1 MEKIKKII
9 NDNYLDLST
18 LVVFT
23 RAEHSIHRREHQTIK
38 DYDLTA
44 AQFGVLEAL
53 YVKGDLKIGQLI
65 EKILTTSGNMTVVV
79 RNLEKAGLVK
89 KVEDPNDKR
98 STIISLT
105 HVGREKIEEI
115 LPSHYQNI
123 IDIFS
128 VLSDEEKLTLKE
140 ILKKLSQCE

>member
-1 MEKIKKII
+1 MEKINKLI
-9 NDNYLDLST
+9 NENYLDLST
-18 LVVFT
+18 LIVFT
-23 RAEHSIHRREHQTIK
+23 RAEHSIHRKEYQTIK
-38 DYDLTA
+38 DHDLTA

-79 RNLEKAGLVK
+79 RNLEKAGLVRK
-89 KVEDPNDKR
+89 IEDPADKR

-105 HVGREKIEEI
+105 DLGRKKIEEI

-128 VLSDEEKLTLKE
+128 VLSDEEKMQLKE
-140 ILKKLSQCE
+140 ILKKLSQV

>member
-1 MEKIKKII
+1 MEKINKLI
-9 NDNYLDLST
+9 NENYLDLST
-18 LVVFT
+18 LIVFT
-23 RAEHSIHRREHQTIK
+23 RAEHSIHRKEYQTIK
-38 DYDLTA
+38 DHDLTA

-79 RNLEKAGLVK
+79 RNLEKAGLVRK
-89 KVEDPNDKR
+89 IEDPADKR

-105 HVGREKIEEI
+105 DLGREKIEEI

-128 VLSDEEKLTLKE
+128 VLSDEEKMQLKE
-140 ILKKLSQCE
+140 ILKKLSQT

>member
-1 MEKIKKII
+1 MEKINKLI
-9 NDNYLDLST
+9 NENYLDLST
-18 LVVFT
+18 LIVFT
-23 RAEHSIHRREHQTIK
+23 RAEHSIHRKEYQTIK
-38 DYDLTA
+38 DHDLTA

-89 KVEDPNDKR
+89 KIEDPADKR

-105 HVGREKIEEI
+105 DSGREKIEEI

-123 IDIFS
+123 IDIFG
-128 VLSDEEKLTLKE
+128 VLSDEEKVQLKE
-140 ILKKLSQCE
+140 ILKKLSQA

>member
-1 MEKIKKII
+1 MEKIKKLI
-9 NDNYLDLST
+9 NENYLDLST
-18 LVVFT
+18 LIVFT
-23 RAEHSIHRREHQTIK
+23 RAEHSIHRKEYQTIK
-38 DYDLTA
+38 DHGLTA

-89 KVEDPNDKR
+89 KIEDPADKR

-105 HVGREKIEEI
+105 DLGRKKIEEI

-128 VLSDEEKLTLKE
+128 VLSDEEKVQLKE
-140 ILKKLSQCE
+140 ILKKLSQA